1 MKEVFLPAG
10 TVFPEKYL
18 TSGSYVSLK
27 ENEAELVLS
36 CQGKTLQDLLVLS
49 SSDFSEFPFLRNKG
63 F

>member
-36 CQGKTLQDLLVLS
+36 CQGKTLQDLLVL
-49 SSDFSEFPFLRNKG
+49 FQL
-63 F
+63 